1 MTRVTPDLRSLVSL
15 FDQLTDFLRIFCG
28 FFADFNDRI
37 YLLKEEVLTTGTEK
51 NSTLVLLIIIGSLV
65 NLPES
70 IFEGKCYSMT
80 HKH

>member
-1 MTRVTPDLRSLVSL
+1 MTRVTPDLKSLILL
-15 FDQLTDFLRIFCG
+15 FDQLTDFSR

-37 YLLKEEVLTTGTEK
+37 FLLKNEVLTTGTEK

>member
-1 MTRVTPDLRSLVSL
+1 MTRVTPDLKSLILL
-15 FDQLTDFLRIFCG
+15 FRQLTDFSR

-37 YLLKEEVLTTGTEK
+37 FLLKNEVLTTGTEK

>member
-15 FDQLTDFLRIFCG
+15 FQQLTDFFAD